1 MRNVNTYYT
10 NLDNLILFIDKNSID
25 DSQSLLVQ
33 IFTGFCEEE
42 HIRILINELSS
53 LLPKSKI
60 IGATTDGEIMNGKVS
75 TKQTVLSFTQFEHTT
90 LQTYII
96 KHKKD
101 GYYSGIDMA
110 KNIIGKDT
118 KLLIAFADGINTNG
132 EEFLRGIA
140 SISSDTIIAGGLA
153 GDNAEFKKTYVFDN
167 DTIVTSGAVG
177 VSCSSKKLIVNSLYN
192 FNWQTIGQEFVV
204 TKSINNR
211 VYTLNDRTAYD
222 TYAHYLG
229 EATARQ
235 LPKIGIEFPLII
247 ERNGIN
253 IARAVIAKHDDGSLS
268 FAGNLKNGD
277 MVKFGYGDTEGIL
290 RESEVLISKLRESP
304 QEVHF
309 VYSCMARRRF
319 LEKGIEY
326 ETMPLQDVA
335 PTSGFFTYGEFFTS
349 KGNELLNQTM
359 TIISLQEGSK
369 TSCPLQKS
377 YKSNQDYKIY
387 SSRNALINLLEVT
400 SQEMKIQEEATKE
413 KEIFEMMFE
422 KYADGIIII
431 KDDTFLQCN
440 QKIIQMLGY
449 SKKETLLKQKPG
461 DFTPKFQPNGEL
473 SVDVINQKI
482 KDCLEFGEQN
492 YELKYIK
499 ADGTFF
505 WAEVI
510 LIPIDLGYGEVIK
523 AVYRD
528 ISKRKQVEDQLSDQ
542 KQILYYQSRHDILTS
557 LPNRTMFQEN
567 FQESIEKESKLTLM
581 FIDLDGFKSINDSLG
596 HDIGDKVLKLISTR
610 LHKVM
615 TNTCTLF
622 RLGGDEFT
630 IILENINDKK
640 NIDKFANSILSILS
654 KPVLFDKYRLDISGS
669 IGISTYPDNGEKV
682 NVLLKNADIAMY
694 KAKELGGNKFIYF
707 EDKMSNEVYDFIK
720 MKANLHE
727 AMKNFEFEV
736 YYQPQIHIDT
746 EALIG
751 VEALVRWNHPTRG
764 IITPD
769 GFISL
774 AREIGIMVEI
784 DWWVMKTAMLQMKSW
799 QDQGFN
805 VGTLSLNLTLKQLEE
820 SDFFEVLEG
829 YLEETGF
836 KAELLELELEESE
849 VMKNPNY
856 IITKFLKLHEMG
868 IKISIDDFGTGYSSL
883 AYLKKLPIDKL
894 KIDRSFVLDI
904 PFSKDSISIAEAIIS
919 MSNSLNIDIIAEGV
933 ENIDQ
938 INFFKNTTCKTIQ
951 GYYFSKPLSSKD
963 MMKKYFKLPLE

>member
-1 MRNVNTYYT
+1 MKNVNTYY
-10 NLDNLILFIDKNSID
+10 NDLDNLKLFIKQNSIFD
-25 DSQSLLVQ
+25 NKSLLIQV
-33 IFTGFCEEE
+33 FTGVCNEEY
-42 HIRILINELSS
+42 IKNLIKELSS
-53 LLPKSKI
+53 LLPTSKI
-60 IGATTDGEIMNGKVS
+60 IGATTDGEIMDGKVS
-75 TKQTVLSFTQFEHTT
+75 IQQTVLSFTQFEYTT
-90 LQTYII
+90 LKTYIS

-101 GYYSGIDMA
+101 GYYSGVEIA
-110 KNIIGKDT
+110 KNIIGEDT

-132 EEFLRGIA
+132 EGFLEGIA
-140 SISSDTIIAGGLA
+140 SVSSSTIVAGGLA

-167 DTIVTSGAVG
+167 KTILTQGAVAI
-177 VSCSSKKLIVNSLYN
+177 SFNSTRLIVNSLYN
-192 FNWQTIGQEFVV
+192 FNWQTIGQEFIV

-211 VYTLNDRTAYD
+211 VYTLDNRTAYD

-229 EATARQ
+229 EDTAIQ

-247 ERNGIN
+247 ERNGIT

-277 MVKFGYGDTEGIL
+277 KVKFGYGDTEGIL
-290 RESEVLISKLRESP
+290 RESKVLINTLKESP
-304 QEVHF
+304 PEVHF
-309 VYSCMARRRF
+309 IYSCMARRRF
-319 LEKGIEY
+319 LENGIEY
-326 ETMPLQDVA
+326 ETMPLQDIA

-349 KGNELLNQTM
+349 KKNELLNQTM
-359 TIISLQEGSK
+359 TIVSLQENGLS
-369 TSCPLQKS
+369 SCKLHKLN
-377 YKSNQDYKIY
+377 KDYKIY

-400 SQEMKIQEEATKE
+400 SKEMKAHEKATKD
-413 KEIFEMMFE
+413 KEVFEMMFE
-422 KYADGIIII
+422 KSADGILII
-431 KDDTFLQCN
+431 KDNSFLQCN

-449 SKKETLLKQKPG
+449 SDKETLLKLKPG
-461 DFTPKFQPNGEL
+461 EFTPKFQPNGEL
-473 SVDVINQKI
+473 SVDIIKNKI
-482 KDCLEFGEQN
+482 ENCLEFGEQN

-528 ISKRKQVEDQLSDQ
+528 ISKRKQIEGQLSDQ
-542 KQILYYQSRHDILTS
+542 KQILYYQSRHDILTG

-567 FQESIEKESKLTLM
+567 FQKSIEKESKLTLM

-596 HDIGDKVLKLISTR
+596 HDVGDNVLKLISTR

-615 TNTCTLF
+615 TSTCTLF

-630 IILENINDKK
+630 IILENINDRKK
-640 NIDKFANSILSILS
+640 IDMFSNTLLKILS
-654 KPVLFDKYRLDISGS
+654 KPVLFNKQRLDISGS
-669 IGISTYPDNGEKV
+669 IGICTYPDNGKEF
-682 NVLLKNADIAMY
+682 NELLKNADIAMY
-694 KAKELGGNKFIYF
+694 KAKELGGNQFVYF
-707 EDKMSNEVYDFIK
+707 ENKMSSEVYDFIK

-727 AMKNFEFEV
+727 AVKNFEFEV

-746 EALIG
+746 EKLIG
-751 VEALVRWNHPTRG
+751 VEALIRWNHPLQGT
-764 IITPD
+764 IAPD

-774 AREIGIMVEI
+774 ARDIGLMVEI
-784 DWWVMKTAMLQMKSW
+784 DWWVMKTSMLQMKSW

-805 VGTLSLNLTLKQLEE
+805 VGTLALNLTLKQLEE
-820 SDFFEVLEG
+820 SDFFEKLTQ
-829 YLEETGF
+829 YLNETGF
-836 KAELLELELEESE
+836 SANLLELELEESE
-849 VMKNPNY
+849 VMKNPND
-856 IITKFLKLHEMG
+856 IITKFLRLHDMG

-904 PFSKDSISIAEAIIS
+904 PFSNDSISIAEAIIS

-963 MMKKYFKLPLE
+963 MMSKYFKLP